1 MLTGGALSAL
11 TTPMGL
17 GRTTADFTYD
27 RQVRNPYTTAGLPRV
42 TPFSQPRPWDAPA
55 DQSPDTLA
63 GRLIAQAHPFGFAGL
78 GKAAGAGAA
87 LASSPP
93 VAAPFFPGA
102 PARTPFSFAG
112 LGAAGAL
119 RAPDVA
125 GGRNIGMMERAPVNF
140 ANADDAPQY
149 TPAQLRDQKA
159 AQGFGTFLSGIG
171 SLFSPF
177 VGSQPAQASIPQ
189 LKTGVS
195 AAYGPFPSMAP
206 INRPAPPTITP
217 QRFQEMF
224 APPASAPRYAPMGY
238 TSIPQDVTYRVAS
251 AAPVASPYV
260 PTSASDLARAGMTSG
275 VNFSPYRAAP
285 ASPLGLAGGAMSTYS
300 YNPLS
305 SATLAK
311 PAATAVPGVTFAAPA
326 PATVPSSKLAP
337 SEFGS
342 PAALSLAGGA
352 AGAMVPTRLGAS
364 LAQGGAFGVGTP
376 IQTTQPKPSP
386 MARVAKVAVPMAASA
401 ALGPIGGLLARG
413 IMNLATGA
421 PLAQRVGQA
430 ISYANAMP
438 RSNPYAASPFT
449 PAGFTA
455 PNYNPVSGGSTYAYR
470 TTAPGVGSYVNSAG
484 RTISYNVN
492 DHS

>member
-1 MLTGGALSAL
+1 
-11 TTPMGL
+11 
-17 GRTTADFTYD
+17 
-27 RQVRNPYTTAGLPRV
+27 
-42 TPFSQPRPWDAPA
+42 
-55 DQSPDTLA
+55 
-63 GRLIAQAHPFGFAGL
+63 
-78 GKAAGAGAA
+78 
-87 LASSPP
+87 
-93 VAAPFFPGA
+93 
-102 PARTPFSFAG
+102 
-112 LGAAGAL
+112 
-119 RAPDVA
+119 
-125 GGRNIGMMERAPVNF
+125 
-140 ANADDAPQY
+140 
-149 TPAQLRDQKA
+149 
-159 AQGFGTFLSGIG
+159 
-171 SLFSPF
+171 
-177 VGSQPAQASIPQ
+177 
-189 LKTGVS
+189 
-195 AAYGPFPSMAP
+195 
-206 INRPAPPTITP
+206 
-217 QRFQEMF
+217 MF

-260 PTSASDLARAGMTSG
+260 PASASDLARAGMTSG
-275 VNFSPYRAAP
+275 VNFSQYRAAP
-285 ASPLGLAGGAMSTYS
+285 ALGAAGGAMSAYS

-305 SATLAK
+305 NAYTAK
-311 PAATAVPGVTFAAPA
+311 PAPTSVPGVTFASAA
-326 PATVPSSKLAP
+326 PATVPTSKLAP
-337 SEFGS
+337 SEFAS

-352 AGAMVPTRLGAS
+352 AGAMVPTGLGTS

-376 IQTTQPKPSP
+376 VQATQPSP
-386 MARVAKVAVPMAASA
+386 MARVAKVAVPMAASV

-470 TTAPGVGSYVNSAG
+470 TTAPGVGTYVNSAG